1 MSMMYCNKT
10 SSQLHLK
17 SAPQHIQC
25 QRGRN
30 SCIPCSINLWSGFKQ
45 QYFFII
51 FTILPYGSGWESHN
65 ISGTTLLLSSS
76 PRSINRHILH
86 SLSVDQ
92 PVTSTG
98 IELGIKINPPLSI
111 SKTRIIIR
119 IVNHNRITLNM
130 DANFDT
136 K

>member
-1 MSMMYCNKT
+1 MYCNKT
-10 SSQLHLK
+10 SSQLHFYQPQLTHK
-17 SAPQHIQC
+17 SQYK
-25 QRGRN
+25 
-30 SCIPCSINLWSGFKQ
+30 CSSKFLLLTAQFLLLHL
-45 QYFFII
+45 FFI
-51 FTILPYGSGWESHN
+51 FTILPYGSGWEIHN

-98 IELGIKINPPLSI
+98 IELGIKINPPLRI
-111 SKTRIIIR
+111 SKTRIVIR

-130 DANFDT
+130 NTNFDA